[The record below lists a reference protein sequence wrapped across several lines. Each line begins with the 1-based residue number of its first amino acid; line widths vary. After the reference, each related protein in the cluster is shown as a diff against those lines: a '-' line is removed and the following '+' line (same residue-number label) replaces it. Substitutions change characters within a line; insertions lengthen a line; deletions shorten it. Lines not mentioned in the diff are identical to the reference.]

1 MKGANMKKALII
13 VVALIVVIGASYTI
27 VKRGEQKNQALEI
40 EARKAESARKK
51 AEAAQKKSEAEAR
64 KAKEE
69 AATAKSKAEAA
80 KDERQARL
88 AAEAEATELAKVKA
102 EETKKA
108 EAVAKAAADNAR
120 KAEDERKAAEA
131 KAAEAASLA
140 EHAAATNAAK
150 QAELQMAL
158 AAAHLV
164 ELDLQKV
171 LATSNTLALQ
181 KADYAAKL
189 VEVQQ
194 LQEELR
200 RREEET
206 RPNKTLMQLIEQNEA
221 ARAAELAELAK
232 KDAEYAEEEAIRRR
246 ILREGVP
253 AAPKKPLS
261 ATEKRLAAAREN
273 LDTIDEDGAASLN
286 RHMVARLEAL
296 IRQAAKEGRTDE
308 AESYIATLKS
318 LVPDYDAKG
327 K

>member
-1 MKGANMKKALII
+1 MKKALII
-13 VVALIVVIGASYTI
+13 VVVLIVVAGASYTI
-27 VKRGEQKNQALEI
+27 VKRGEQKNQELEI

-51 AEAAQKKSEAEAR
+51 AESAQKKAEAEAR
-64 KAKEE
+64 KAKE
-69 AATAKSKAEAA
+69 AAASAKSKAEAA

-108 EAVAKAAADNAR
+108 EAVARTAADNAR
-120 KAEDERKAAEA
+120 RAEDERKTAEA

-140 EHAAATNAAK
+140 EHAMATNAAK
-150 QAELQMAL
+150 QAELQMAQ

-181 KADYAAKL
+181 KADYATKL
-189 VEVQQ
+189 VEVRQ

-221 ARAAELAELAK
+221 AREAELAEMAK

-261 ATEKRLAAAREN
+261 PTEKRLSAARET
-273 LDTIDEDGAASLN
+273 LDQIDDDGMALLN
-286 RHMVARLEAL
+286 QRMVARLEAL
-296 IRQAAKEGRTDE
+296 INQAVKDGRTEE
-308 AESYIATLKS
+308 AESYLVTLKS
-318 LVPDYDAKG
+318 LVPGYGAKAE
-327 K
+327 

>member
-1 MKGANMKKALII
+1 MKKALII

-108 EAVAKAAADNAR
+108 EAVAKTAADNAR

-221 ARAAELAELAK
+221 AREAELAELAK

-273 LDTIDEDGAASLN
+273 LDKIDEDGAASLN
-286 RHMVARLEAL
+286 RYMVARLEAL

-308 AESYIATLKS
+308 AESYVATLKS
-318 LVPDYDAKG
+318 LVPDYGAKG

>member
-1 MKGANMKKALII
+1 MKKALII

-108 EAVAKAAADNAR
+108 EAVAKTAADNAR

-221 ARAAELAELAK
+221 AREAELAELAK

-273 LDTIDEDGAASLN
+273 LDKIDEDGAASLN
-286 RHMVARLEAL
+286 RYMVARLEAL

-318 LVPDYDAKG
+318 LVPDYGAKG

>member
-1 MKGANMKKALII
+1 MKKALII

-108 EAVAKAAADNAR
+108 EAVAKTAADNAR

-273 LDTIDEDGAASLN
+273 LDKIDEDGAASLN
-286 RHMVARLEAL
+286 RYMVARLEAL

-308 AESYIATLKS
+308 AESYVATLKS
-318 LVPDYDAKG
+318 LVPDYGAKS

>member
-1 MKGANMKKALII
+1 MKKALII

-108 EAVAKAAADNAR
+108 EAVAKTAADNAR

-221 ARAAELAELAK
+221 AREAELAELAK

-273 LDTIDEDGAASLN
+273 LDKIDEDGAASLN
-286 RHMVARLEAL
+286 RYMVARLEAL
-296 IRQAAKEGRTDE
+296 IRQAAKEGRTDA

-318 LVPDYDAKG
+318 LVPDYSAKS